1 MSLVA
6 GLVSVTP
13 AERRLSV
20 CQLRRGCSH
29 PVSGMPAQEGVLRV
43 FVSGAAAAAARMFNI

>member
-6 GLVSVTP
+6 GLVLVTP
-13 AERRLSV
+13 AERWLSV

-29 PVSGMPAQEGVLRV
+29 PVSGMPAQEEVLRV